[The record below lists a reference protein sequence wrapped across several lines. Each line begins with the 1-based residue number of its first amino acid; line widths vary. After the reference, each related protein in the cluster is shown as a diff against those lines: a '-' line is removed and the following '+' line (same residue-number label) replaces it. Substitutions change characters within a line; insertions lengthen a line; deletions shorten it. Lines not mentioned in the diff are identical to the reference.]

1 MAKGSIREGRFE
13 GDPTLILEGA
23 SLQAEILPGYG
34 GQVIGLRHRG
44 LGLELLR
51 RPVTGDA
58 LRERPF
64 LFGVPVLFPP
74 GRLRGG
80 RFTLGGRD
88 YVWPVNDRLGPNH
101 LHGFVWG
108 RPWHVIRREEGSE
121 PEAVLAFEAAAGS
134 EAAAQFGHPF
144 RLTIAYR
151 LEGESLAI
159 EAEAENRDSVAMP
172 LALGYHTTWNLLDA
186 DNDPLDYIGRL
197 PRGREWRMGDDVMP
211 TGELLQ
217 PRHFLGWHSGQRLWD
232 FVSDHIY
239 LVDRDVANV
248 VELELAHPRL
258 TVRMWAESP
267 FRNWVV
273 YRPDREAGFISIEP
287 VSWVH
292 NAPNLAA
299 DPAESGVVLLP
310 PGETARFVYAIEA
323 KAG

>member
-1 MAKGSIREGRFE
+1 MATGAIRDGRFE
-13 GDPTLILEGA
+13 DEPSLILEGE
-23 SLQAEILPGYG
+23 SLRAEIVPGYG
-34 GQVIGLRHRG
+34 GQVIGLRHREFAF
-44 LGLELLR
+44 ELLR
-51 RPVTGDA
+51 RPKTRAELQD
-58 LRERPF
+58 RPF

-88 YVWPVNDRLGPNH
+88 YVWPINDRQGPNH

-108 RPWHVIRREEGSE
+108 RPWRVVKREDGSE

-134 EAAAQFGHPF
+134 EAATRFGHPF

-151 LEGESLAI
+151 LDGESLTI
-159 EAEAENRDSVAMP
+159 EAEAENLDTVPMP
-172 LALGYHTTWNLLDA
+172 LALGYHTTWNLVGEDGRR
-186 DNDPLDYIGRL
+186 LDYVGRL

-211 TGELLQ
+211 TGEVLQ
-217 PRHFLGWHSGQRLWD
+217 PRHFLGWQSGQHLWD

-248 VELELAHPRL
+248 VELELAEPRL
-258 TVRMWAESP
+258 AVRMWAESP

-273 YRPDREAGFISIEP
+273 YRPDREAGFMSIEP

-292 NAPNLAA
+292 NAPNLTA
-299 DPAESGVVLLP
+299 DPAESGVALLS
-310 PGETARFVYAIEA
+310 PGEKARYVYAIEA
-323 KAG
+323 KR